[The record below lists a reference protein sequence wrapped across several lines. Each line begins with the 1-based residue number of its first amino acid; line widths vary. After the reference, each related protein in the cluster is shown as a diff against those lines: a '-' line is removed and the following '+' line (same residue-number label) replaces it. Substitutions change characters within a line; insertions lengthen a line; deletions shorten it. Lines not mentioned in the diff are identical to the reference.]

1 MASLPPVNL
10 GVILFLSFL
19 VIWALRKPIE
29 RLFVLPAAQTAQPK
43 RQLIMDLFLCMF
55 AGILATAYNIIVFNF
70 PLGSGIKLKIG
81 CTVAGFFLS
90 IDTALARERVVIK
103 VSMAHRHL
111 IAPPQKLYSMTKKFS
126 LVALATAV
134 LVSIVVLLVFSLD
147 IVWLTKVEQ
156 SPTALSRAQMSIAYE
171 IFFMFIV
178 LLALVVN
185 LIISY
190 SGNLKLLFRN
200 ETRILER
207 ISRGDLSQKV
217 PVATKD
223 EFGVIAGHT
232 NSMIDGLRHRAELI
246 SALKLAEEVQQ
257 NLLPQRAPEMPGLDI
272 AGTSIYCD
280 ETGGDYFDYFKL
292 TSDRLGV
299 VVADASG
306 HGVGAAM
313 HMTTVRAF
321 LHFGIRTYQ
330 NPAQL
335 LTDINYYVTRD
346 SSETNRFMSMFFLE
360 VNQAAKILRWVRAG
374 HEPAT
379 IFGPS
384 GGKSQDLYGAGVALG
399 VVADYH
405 YTENTLQ
412 GWEPGS
418 VIVIGTDGIR
428 ETRNSNDEMFGLER
442 LHEVISHNMN
452 ASAEVIQNSVI
463 GALRTFQANATQE
476 DDITLVI
483 IKLL

>member
-19 VIWALRKPIE
+19 AVWASRKPIE
-29 RLFVLPAAQTAQPK
+29 HRVVLPATQTSQPK
-43 RQLIMDLFLCMF
+43 RQFIMDLSLCLI
-55 AGILATAYNIIVFNF
+55 AGMLATTYNMTAFGF
-70 PLGSGIKLKIG
+70 PIGSGIKLMIG
-81 CTVAGFFLS
+81 CAVAGFFLS
-90 IDTALARERVVIK
+90 LDTALAREREVIRDAIAGED
-103 VSMAHRHL
+103 ML
-111 IAPPQKLYSMTKKFS
+111 APPEQLYPMTRKFS

-134 LVSIVVLLVFSLD
+134 LVFIVVILVFSLD
-147 IVWLTKVEQ
+147 IVWLTQIEQ
-156 SPTALSRAQMSIAYE
+156 NDAALHQAQMSIALE
-171 IFFMFIV
+171 IFFVFIV
-178 LLALVVN
+178 LLSLVVN

-190 SGNLKLLFRN
+190 SGNLRLLFTN

-207 ISRGDLSQKV
+207 ISLGDLSQKV

-232 NSMIDGLRHRAELI
+232 NSMIDGLRHRAELL

-257 NLLPQRAPEMPGLDI
+257 NLLPQEAPQMPGLDI

-280 ETGGDYFDYFKL
+280 ETGGDYYDYFKL
-292 TSDRLGV
+292 PADRLGV

-330 NPAQL
+330 NPARL
-335 LTDINYYVTRD
+335 LSEINYYVTRD

-360 VNQAAKILRWVRAG
+360 VNQSAKTLCWVRAG
-374 HEPAT
+374 HEPAMV
-379 IFGPS
+379 FGPS
-384 GGKSQDLYGAGVALG
+384 GSKLQDLYGEGIALG
-399 VVADYH
+399 VIADYN
-405 YTENTLQ
+405 YAEYTLQ
-412 GWEPGS
+412 GWESGS
-418 VIVIGTDGIR
+418 VIVIGTDGVR
-428 ETRNSNDEMFGLER
+428 ETRNSNGEMFGLDR
-442 LHEVISHNMN
+442 LHEVISQNVN
-452 ASAEVIQNSVI
+452 ASAEMIQNNVI
-463 GALRTFQANATQE
+463 GALRTFKANAKQE

>member
-1 MASLPPVNL
+1 MATLPPVNL

-19 VIWALRKPIE
+19 VVWALRKPIE
-29 RLFVLPAAQTAQPK
+29 QRVVLPATQTSQPK
-43 RQLIMDLFLCMF
+43 RQLIMDLCLCMF
-55 AGILATAYNIIVFNF
+55 AGLLATTYNIIAFQF
-70 PLGSGIKLKIG
+70 PIGSGIKLIIG
-81 CTVAGFFLS
+81 CAVAGFFLS
-90 IDTALARERVVIK
+90 IDTALARERMVIK
-103 VSMAHRHL
+103 DSIARQDL
-111 IAPPQKLYSMTKKFS
+111 IAPPEKLYSMTKKFS

-147 IVWLTKVEQ
+147 IVWLTKIGQ
-156 SPTALSRAQMSIAYE
+156 NPTALHQAQMSIAYE
-171 IFFMFIV
+171 IFFMFVV
-178 LLALVVN
+178 LLSLVVN

-190 SGNLKLLFRN
+190 SANLKLLFEN

-232 NSMIDGLRHRAELI
+232 NKMIDGLRHRAELI

-280 ETGGDYFDYFKL
+280 ETGGDYYDYFKL
-292 TSDRLGV
+292 PSDRLGV

-321 LHFGIRTYQ
+321 LHYGIRTYQ

-335 LTDINYYVTRD
+335 ITDINDYVTRD

-360 VNQAAKILRWVRAG
+360 VNPTAKNLCWVRAG
-374 HEPAT
+374 HEPAM
-379 IFGPS
+379 IFAPS
-384 GGKSQDLYGAGVALG
+384 GSKSQDLYGEGVALG
-399 VVADYH
+399 VVADYN
-405 YTENTLQ
+405 YAEYTLQ

-418 VIVIGTDGIR
+418 VIVIGTDGVR
-428 ETRNSNDEMFGLER
+428 ETRNSDGKMFGLER
-442 LHEVISHNMN
+442 LYKVISHSVNE
-452 ASAEVIQNSVI
+452 SAEVIQNGVI
-463 GALRTFQANATQE
+463 GALRTFQADARQE

>member
-1 MASLPPVNL
+1 
-10 GVILFLSFL
+10 
-19 VIWALRKPIE
+19 
-29 RLFVLPAAQTAQPK
+29 
-43 RQLIMDLFLCMF
+43 
-55 AGILATAYNIIVFNF
+55 
-70 PLGSGIKLKIG
+70 
-81 CTVAGFFLS
+81 
-90 IDTALARERVVIK
+90 
-103 VSMAHRHL
+103 
-111 IAPPQKLYSMTKKFS
+111 
-126 LVALATAV
+126 
-134 LVSIVVLLVFSLD
+134 
-147 IVWLTKVEQ
+147 
-156 SPTALSRAQMSIAYE
+156 
-171 IFFMFIV
+171 MFIV
-178 LLALVVN
+178 LLSLVVN

-190 SGNLKLLFRN
+190 SGNLKLLFKN

-246 SALKLAEEVQQ
+246 SALELAEEVQQ
-257 NLLPQRAPEMPGLDI
+257 NLLPQRAPDMPGLDI

-280 ETGGDYFDYFKL
+280 ETGGDYYDYFKL
-292 TSDRLGV
+292 SSDRLGV

-321 LHFGIRTYQ
+321 LHFGIRTYK

-335 LTDINYYVTRD
+335 ITDINYYVTRD

-360 VNQAAKILRWVRAG
+360 VNQAAKTLCWVRAG
-374 HEPAT
+374 HEPAMV
-379 IFGPS
+379 FGPS
-384 GGKSQDLYGAGVALG
+384 GSKSQDLYGEGVALG
-399 VVADYH
+399 VVEDYNYAE
-405 YTENTLQ
+405 YTQ
-412 GWEPGS
+412 QDWEPGS
-418 VIVIGTDGIR
+418 VVVIGTDGIR
-428 ETRNSNDEMFGLER
+428 ETRNNNGEMFGLER
-442 LHEVISHNMN
+442 LHEVISDTVN

-463 GALRTFQANATQE
+463 RALRAFQADATQE

>member
-1 MASLPPVNL
+1 MATLPPVNL

-19 VIWALRKPIE
+19 IVWALRKPIE
-29 RLFVLPAAQTAQPK
+29 RLLVLPAAQTSQPK
-43 RQLIMDLFLCMF
+43 RQLIMDLALCLL
-55 AGILATAYNIIVFNF
+55 AGLLATTFNIIAFQF
-70 PLGSGIKLKIG
+70 PIGSGIKLIIG

-103 VSMAHRHL
+103 DSMAHQRL
-111 IAPPQKLYSMTKKFS
+111 IAPPEKLYSMTKKFS

-147 IVWLTKVEQ
+147 IVWLTTVEQ
-156 SPTALSRAQMSIAYE
+156 NPTALYRAQMSIAYE

-178 LLALVVN
+178 LLSLVVN

-190 SGNLKLLFRN
+190 SGNLKLLFKN

-232 NSMIDGLRHRAELI
+232 NSMIDGLRHRAELV

-257 NLLPQRAPEMPGLDI
+257 NLLPQRAPDMPGLDI

-280 ETGGDYFDYFKL
+280 ETGGDYYDYFKL
-292 TSDRLGV
+292 SSDRLGV

-321 LHFGIRTYQ
+321 LHFGIRTYK

-335 LTDINYYVTRD
+335 LTEINYYVTRD

-360 VNQAAKILRWVRAG
+360 VNQTAKTLTWVRAG

-379 IFGPS
+379 VFGPS
-384 GGKSQDLYGAGVALG
+384 GSKSQDLYGEGLALG
-399 VVADYH
+399 VVSDYNYAE
-405 YTENTLQ
+405 YTLE

-428 ETRNSNDEMFGLER
+428 ETRNSNGEMFGLER
-442 LHEVISHNMN
+442 LHEVISHTVNE
-452 ASAEVIQNSVI
+452 SAEVIQNSVI
-463 GALRTFQANATQE
+463 SALRTFQANATQE

>member
-1 MASLPPVNL
+1 M
-10 GVILFLSFL
+10 I
-19 VIWALRKPIE
+19 
-29 RLFVLPAAQTAQPK
+29 
-43 RQLIMDLFLCMF
+43 
-55 AGILATAYNIIVFNF
+55 AGLLATTFNIIVFGF
-70 PLGSGIKLKIG
+70 PIGSGIKLIIG

-103 VSMAHRHL
+103 DSIARDDL
-111 IAPPQKLYSMTKKFS
+111 IAPPEKLFSMTKKFS

-147 IVWLTKVEQ
+147 IAWLTKIEQ
-156 SPTALSRAQMSIAYE
+156 NATALHRAQMSIAYE
-171 IFFMFIV
+171 IFFMFAV
-178 LLALVVN
+178 LLSLVVN

-190 SGNLKLLFRN
+190 SGNLKLLFKN

-232 NSMIDGLRHRAELI
+232 NNMIDGLRHRAELV

-257 NLLPQRAPEMPGLDI
+257 NLLPQRAPEIPGLDI

-280 ETGGDYFDYFKL
+280 ETGGDYYDYLKL
-292 TSDRLGV
+292 PSGRLGV

-306 HGVGAAM
+306 HGIGAAM

-335 LTDINYYVTRD
+335 LSEVNYYTTRD

-360 VNQAAKILRWVRAG
+360 INQSAKTLCWVRAG
-374 HEPAT
+374 HEPAML
-379 IFGPS
+379 FGPS
-384 GGKSQDLYGAGVALG
+384 GNKLRDLSGEGVALG
-399 VVADYH
+399 VIGNYN
-405 YTENTLQ
+405 YSEYTLQ
-412 GWEPGS
+412 DWESGS
-418 VIVIGTDGIR
+418 VIIIGTDGVR
-428 ETRNSNDEMFGLER
+428 ETRNSSGEMFGLNR
-442 LHEVISHNMN
+442 LHELIFHNVN
-452 ASAEVIQNSVI
+452 ETAAVIQNSIIDV
-463 GALRTFQANATQE
+463 LRTFQADATQE

>member
-1 MASLPPVNL
+1 MATLPPVNL

-19 VIWALRKPIE
+19 AVWVSRKPIE
-29 RLFVLPAAQTAQPK
+29 RLFVLPAAQTSQPK
-43 RQLIMDLFLCMF
+43 RQLVMDLSLSLI
-55 AGILATAYNIIVFNF
+55 AGLLATTFNIIAFGF
-70 PLGSGIKLKIG
+70 PIASGVKLIIG
-81 CTVAGFFLS
+81 CAVAGFFLS

-103 VSMAHRHL
+103 DSIGQDHL
-111 IAPPQKLYSMTKKFS
+111 IAPPEKLYSMTKKFS
-126 LVALATAV
+126 LVALATSV

-147 IVWLTKVEQ
+147 IVWLTKIGQ
-156 SPTALSRAQMSIAYE
+156 NQAALYQAQMSIAYE

-178 LLALVVN
+178 LLSLVIN

-190 SGNLKLLFRN
+190 SGNLKLLFTN
-200 ETRILER
+200 ETRILES
-207 ISRGDLSQKV
+207 ISHGDLSQKV
-217 PVATKD
+217 PITTRD

-232 NSMIDGLRHRAELI
+232 NKMIDGLRHRAELI

-257 NLLPQRAPEMPGLDI
+257 NLLPQGAPVIPGLDI

-280 ETGGDYFDYFKL
+280 ETGGDYYDYFKL
-292 TSDRLGV
+292 PQDRLGV

-306 HGVGAAM
+306 HGIGAAM
-313 HMTTVRAF
+313 HMATLRAF

-335 LTDINYYVTRD
+335 LSEVNYYATRD

-360 VNQAAKILRWVRAG
+360 VNQSAKTLCWVRAG
-374 HEPAT
+374 HEPALL
-379 IFGPS
+379 FGPS
-384 GGKSQDLYGAGVALG
+384 GNKLRDLSGEGIALG
-399 VVADYH
+399 VIGDYN
-405 YTENTLQ
+405 YEEFTLQ

-428 ETRNSNDEMFGLER
+428 ETWNSSGEMFGLNR
-442 LHEVISHNMN
+442 LLEIISNN
-452 ASAEVIQNSVI
+452 VNESAAVIQNTIIDATRS
-463 GALRTFQANATQE
+463 FQGDATQE

>member
-1 MASLPPVNL
+1 MATLPPVNL

-19 VIWALRKPIE
+19 AVWASRKPIE
-29 RLFVLPAAQTAQPK
+29 RLFVQPAARTSQPK
-43 RQLIMDLFLCMF
+43 RQLIMDLFLCMI
-55 AGILATAYNIIVFNF
+55 AGLLATTFNIIVFGF
-70 PLGSGIKLKIG
+70 PIGSGIKLIIG

-103 VSMAHRHL
+103 DSIARDDL
-111 IAPPQKLYSMTKKFS
+111 IAPPEKLFSMTKKFS

-147 IVWLTKVEQ
+147 IAWLTKIEQ
-156 SPTALSRAQMSIAYE
+156 NATALHRAQMSIAYE
-171 IFFMFIV
+171 IFFMFAV
-178 LLALVVN
+178 LLSLVVN

-190 SGNLKLLFRN
+190 SGNLKLLFKN

-232 NSMIDGLRHRAELI
+232 NNMIDGLRHRAELV

-257 NLLPQRAPEMPGLDI
+257 NLLPQRAPEIPGLDI

-280 ETGGDYFDYFKL
+280 ETGGDYYDYLKL
-292 TSDRLGV
+292 PSGRLGV

-306 HGVGAAM
+306 HGIGAAM

-335 LTDINYYVTRD
+335 LSEVNYYTTRD

-360 VNQAAKILRWVRAG
+360 INQSAKTLCWVRAG
-374 HEPAT
+374 HEPAML
-379 IFGPS
+379 FGPS
-384 GGKSQDLYGAGVALG
+384 GNKLRDLSGEGVALG
-399 VVADYH
+399 VIGNYN
-405 YTENTLQ
+405 YSEYTLQ
-412 GWEPGS
+412 DWESGS
-418 VIVIGTDGIR
+418 VIIIGTDGVR
-428 ETRNSNDEMFGLER
+428 ETRNSSGEMFGLNR
-442 LHEVISHNMN
+442 LHELISHNVN
-452 ASAEVIQNSVI
+452 ETAAVIQNSIIDV
-463 GALRTFQANATQE
+463 LRTFQADATQE

>member
-19 VIWALRKPIE
+19 AVWASRKPIE
-29 RLFVLPAAQTAQPK
+29 RRVVLPATQTSQPK
-43 RQLIMDLFLCMF
+43 RQFIMDLSLCLI
-55 AGILATAYNIIVFNF
+55 AGMLATIYNMTAFGF
-70 PLGSGIKLKIG
+70 PLGSGIKLMIG
-81 CTVAGFFLS
+81 YAVAGFFLS
-90 IDTALARERVVIK
+90 LDMALAREREVIK
-103 VSMAHRHL
+103 ESIASDDM
-111 IAPPQKLYSMTKKFS
+111 IAPPERLYPMTRKFS

-134 LVSIVVLLVFSLD
+134 LVSIVVILIFSLD
-147 IVWLTKVEQ
+147 IVWLTEIEQ
-156 SPTALSRAQMSIAYE
+156 NDVALNQAQMSIALE
-171 IFFMFIV
+171 IFFVFIV
-178 LLALVVN
+178 LLFLVVN

-190 SGNLKLLFRN
+190 SGNLRLLFTN

-232 NSMIDGLRHRAELI
+232 NSMIDGLRHRAALL

-257 NLLPQRAPEMPGLDI
+257 NLLPQRAPQMSGLDI

-280 ETGGDYFDYFKL
+280 ETGGDYYDYFKL
-292 TSDRLGV
+292 PADRLGV

-330 NPAQL
+330 NPARL
-335 LTDINYYVTRD
+335 LTEINYYVTRD

-360 VNQAAKILRWVRAG
+360 VDQSAKTLCWVRAG
-374 HEPAT
+374 HEPAMV
-379 IFGPS
+379 FGPS
-384 GGKSQDLYGAGVALG
+384 GSKLQDLYGQGIALG
-399 VVADYH
+399 VIADYN
-405 YTENTLQ
+405 YAEYTLQ
-412 GWEPGS
+412 GWESGS
-418 VIVIGTDGIR
+418 VIVIGTDGVR
-428 ETRNSNDEMFGLER
+428 EARNQKGEMFGLGR
-442 LHEVISHNMN
+442 LQEVISQNVN

-463 GALRTFQANATQE
+463 GALRTFQADARQE

-483 IKLL
+483 VKFL

>member
-1 MASLPPVNL
+1 
-10 GVILFLSFL
+10 
-19 VIWALRKPIE
+19 
-29 RLFVLPAAQTAQPK
+29 
-43 RQLIMDLFLCMF
+43 MDLFLCML
-55 AGILATAYNIIVFNF
+55 AGFLATIYNIIAFKF
-70 PLGSGIKLKIG
+70 PIGSGIKLIIG
-81 CTVAGFFLS
+81 CAVAGFFLS

-103 VSMAHRHL
+103 DSMARQHL
-111 IAPPQKLYSMTKKFS
+111 IAPPEKLFSMTKKFS

-156 SPTALSRAQMSIAYE
+156 NATALYRAQKSIAYE

-178 LLALVVN
+178 LLSLVVN

-190 SGNLKLLFRN
+190 SGNLKLLFKN

-257 NLLPQRAPEMPGLDI
+257 NLLPQRAPEIPGLDI

-280 ETGGDYFDYFKL
+280 ETGGDYYDYFKL
-292 TSDRLGV
+292 PSDRLGV

-321 LHFGIRTYQ
+321 LHFGMRTYQ

-335 LTDINYYVTRD
+335 LTEINYYVTRD

-360 VNQAAKILRWVRAG
+360 VNQATKTLRWVRAG

-384 GGKSQDLYGAGVALG
+384 GNKSQDLYGDGVALG
-399 VVADYH
+399 VVADYN
-405 YTENTLQ
+405 YTEYTLQ
-412 GWEPGS
+412 DWEPGS

-428 ETRNSNDEMFGLER
+428 ETRNSKGEMFGLER
-442 LHEVISHNMN
+442 LHEVISQNAN
-452 ASAEVIQNSVI
+452 ASAEVIQNHVI
-463 GALRTFQANATQE
+463 GALRTFQANAKQE